1 MSSNGNLSKEL
12 SVVIAGG
19 GIGGLFTG
27 AFLARNGV
35 KVTVLEKNMIIGGGL
50 QCFRREGKLYETG
63 MHVMGGFEEGG
74 NLLKICRYLGI
85 IDRLDIQ
92 HVDPECMDEIRY
104 EKSGDVYR
112 IPSGREAF
120 IAKM

>member
-92 HVDPECMDEIRY
+92 HVDP
-104 EKSGDVYR
+104 
-112 IPSGREAF
+112 
-120 IAKM
+120 